1 MFKGCFT
8 ALVTPFKDDAVDYEG
23 LGQLADFQ
31 IKNGI
36 TGILAVGTTGESPT
50 LAWDEHNKVIQNV
63 ANKTRG
69 KCICIAGTGSNNTKE
84 TLESSKHA
92 VDTGVEALLLVDP
105 YYNGPSSLEIRREYV
120 APVARVFPDVQIIPY
135 VIPGRTGAQLLPE
148 DLAILNR
155 DFGNVNMV
163 KEATGSIENMKHTRA
178 CCGADFTILS
188 GDDGLTFEMMT
199 DPEIMASGVVSV
211 ASNVAPGPVTE
222 MVKLLEHGNQAEAK
236 KILSALEPLFGLV
249 TIKTKEKTPYGEVVC
264 RARNP
269 LGIKTLMSIL
279 GMPSGGCRQP
289 LGKMTENGLEKVVE
303 AARKV
308 QSDNP
313 EILKPVAEFFG
324 VDIDARLSSLSS
336 REGLCYDEY

>member
-1 MFKGCFT
+1 MYKGCFT
-8 ALVTPFKDDAVDYEG
+8 ALVTPFINDTVDYEG
-23 LGQLADFQ
+23 LGKLADFQ

-50 LAWDEHNKVIQNV
+50 LTWDEHNKVIEAV
-63 ANKTRG
+63 VETTRG

-84 TLESSKHA
+84 TLESSRHA
-92 VDTGVEALLLVDP
+92 VNAGAEALLLVDP

-120 APVARVFPDVQIIPY
+120 APVARAFPDVQIIPY

-148 DLAILNR
+148 DIGILKQ
-155 DFGNVNMV
+155 DFDNINMV
-163 KEATGSIENMKHTRA
+163 KEATGSIENMKRTRA
-178 CCGADFTILS
+178 CCKADFIILS

-199 DPEIMASGVVSV
+199 DPEIMASGVISV

-222 MVKLLEHGNQAEAK
+222 MVKLLEQGNQAEAK
-236 KILSALEPLFGLV
+236 KILSAIEPLFGLV
-249 TIKTKEKTPYGEVVC
+249 TIKTKEKTICGEVVC

-289 LGKMTENGLEKVVE
+289 LGKMTKNGMEKVIE
-303 AARKV
+303 TARKV

-324 VDIDARLSSLSS
+324 VDIDARLSSASNMQELYY
-336 REGLCYDEY
+336 EKY

>member
-50 LAWDEHNKVIQNV
+50 LTWDEHNKVIENV
-63 ANKTRG
+63 AKKTRG

-92 VDTGVEALLLVDP
+92 VNTGVEALLLVDP

-120 APVARVFPDVQIIPY
+120 TPVARAFPDVQIIPY

-163 KEATGSIENMKHTRA
+163 KEATGSIENMKNTRA

-199 DPEIMASGVVSV
+199 DPEIMASGVISV

-222 MVKLLEHGNQAEAK
+222 MVKLLEQGNQAEAK

-249 TIKTKEKTPYGEVVC
+249 TIKTKEKTPYGEVVY

-289 LGKMTENGLEKVVE
+289 LGKMTKNGLEKVLE
-303 AARKV
+303 AAQKV
-308 QSDNP
+308 QTDNP

-336 REGLCYDEY
+336 REGLCYEKY